1 MRLCGVDYVTIE
13 GIHYPIHQL
22 GFSIT
27 GVGTQVIEPDAD
39 DHVIIVLVAVSQG
52 DGAVQTFNFNNT
64 LNCRTFGIM
73 VPLSNGIEECPFFIT
88 RTGENLVFANTPSTD
103 SSINFFL
110 RWISVPAIYGVGE
123 ESESESESD
132 GGEYEVASAMAPTE
146 SQNLLETR
154 ADAAIPDGFTTK
166 KPSLWRRALDRIIR
180 VCKRLI
186 GFRS

>member
-52 DGAVQTFNFNNT
+52 GGAAQTFNFNNT

-73 VPLSNGIEECPFFIT
+73 APLSNGIEECPFFIT
-88 RTGENLVFANTPSTD
+88 RTGENLVFTNTPLTD

-123 ESESESESD
+123 ESESD

-146 SQNLLETR
+146 SQT
-154 ADAAIPDGFTTK
+154 
-166 KPSLWRRALDRIIR
+166 LWRRALDRIIR
-180 VCKRLI
+180 VCKHLI